1 MIHPASAPQNDAAL
15 QPADPPAAGER
26 PAPPDDS
33 THEPLNPWPRDPE
46 ARRAREREV
55 DALGDDIARLSAHLE
70 AAAYRLL
77 VMIRAF
83 DHWRGWHRDGA
94 KSCAQWLAWRT
105 GITPGAARE
114 RVRVARALAELPALS
129 EALSRGELSYSVARV
144 LTRVATPDNEE
155 ELVELAGQ
163 VPASQ
168 VARLVRRWQAS
179 DRAIAKLVAEERE
192 RHQGRELWLTP
203 AASGSWRI
211 HGRLD
216 PEAGAVL
223 KKALEAAEE
232 ELYRTR
238 KTEEMLAEEDA
249 AAEAAREAPVPRRR
263 RWADALG
270 LVAEAALGEGLRT
283 EAGGV
288 VGRAER
294 FQVVVR
300 VAAETLAGIEEAGE
314 APEGAAAPGP
324 AEAPEIDGG
333 PDLFAGTARRLA
345 CDCSTVEMTRGS
357 DGSVLDVGRKRR
369 RPPTALRRALDAR
382 DRGCRFPG
390 CGSRYCQS
398 HHIVHWTRGG
408 PTALEN
414 LALLCRRHH
423 RFVHEGG
430 WRMALDGADR
440 TVRFIRPDGRELPP
454 VPAPEAV
461 PEDPVGALE
470 REQRALGIDEWTA
483 TPDWDGGEMDV
494 DFALE
499 ALAPPL
505 PPRRAPTPD
514 SLRRLRGGGPGI
526 VSTAL
531 AGRRG
536 TGDL

>member
-1 MIHPASAPQNDAAL
+1 
-15 QPADPPAAGER
+15 
-26 PAPPDDS
+26 
-33 THEPLNPWPRDPE
+33 
-46 ARRAREREV
+46 V
-55 DALGDDIARLSAHLE
+55 DALGDDIARLSAHLD

-179 DRAIAKLVAEERE
+179 EKAIAELVAEERE
-192 RHQGRELWLTP
+192 RHRGRGLWLTP
-203 AASGSWRI
+203 AASGGWRI

-232 ELYRTR
+232 ELYRSER
-238 KTEEMLAEEDA
+238 ASAEEDA
-249 AAEAAREAPVPRRR
+249 AAEAAGEAPVARRR

-300 VAAETLAGIEEAGE
+300 VAAETLAGT
-314 APEGAAAPGP
+314 AAPDP
-324 AEAPEIDGG
+324 TEVPEIDGG
-333 PDLFAGTARRLA
+333 PDLPAETARRLA

-357 DGSVLDVGRKRR
+357 DGSVLDVGRKQR

-414 LALLCRRHH
+414 LVLLCRRHH
-423 RFVHEGG
+423 RLFHEGG
-430 WRMALDGADR
+430 WRMTLDGEDR
-440 TVRFIRPDGRELPP
+440 TVRFVRPDGRELPP

-461 PEDPVGALE
+461 PEDPAGALE
-470 REQRALGIDEWTA
+470 REQRALGIDAWTA
-483 TPDWDGGEMDV
+483 TPDWDGGKMDV

-505 PPRRAPTPD
+505 PPRSEMRSASGPPGALNNRRSQQPSSVDASAEASDLREGSEAPP
-514 SLRRLRGGGPGI
+514 P
-526 VSTAL
+526 
-531 AGRRG
+531 
-536 TGDL
+536 